1 MSHCHFHSFNQYSLS
16 AYCVPDCLLCA
27 TTHPGDTCY
36 WLWYVQPSE
45 RKIGWT
51 NLCHLTVQG
60 HGPEWLINT
69 SKVTEQVSHNIGTR
83 TQLILV
89 SKSRLP
95 LFFHTE
101 LARTSIMMLKGLMKI
116 AFLSLFSNLGENIQ
130 YFVFKYLYTS
140 SFSFWF
146 LFVEFP
152 LLGLGNS
159 PLFLFCEILW
169 IGVNFLTCWYG
180 HDFI

>member
-95 LFFHTE
+95 LLYYIYISQTVCP
-101 LARTSIMMLKGLMKI
+101 LARLGSCLLYVPHNSLLRSSLKSKL
-116 AFLSLFSNLGENIQ
+116 ARVSALLC
-130 YFVFKYLYTS
+130 
-140 SFSFWF
+140 
-146 LFVEFP
+146 
-152 LLGLGNS
+152 LLGG
-159 PLFLFCEILW
+159 LFTDLINYSVSRF
-169 IGVNFLTCWYG
+169 
-180 HDFI
+180 